1 MINASSPIISLSIA
15 GTDNVMADVASRA
28 FGPKNECTDMHQHA
42 DDEFLLM
49 FNARFPLPQ
58 GGSWTMFQ
66 FPSKLTTLVIS
77 ELRKGPLNLG
87 SWLRTTKNAGN
98 IGRIGPTLPPTVVW
112 SRNSKTPQQQTRLQP
127 SRLLLNG
134 SGQAIVAAEAEC
146 ELRPFRSRFAPSA
159 RPANW
164 TDCQTQSTEVKDDTS
179 NH

>member
-1 MINASSPIISLSIA
+1 VVWRLEWPRDITRDLVSFTNPHGRLTNSDLEMAAQLLEFLALECLVDMQHVHAASWCDNTPTVSWMNKLNSSKSRVAARLIRALALRVMINASSPIISLSIA

-87 SWLRTTKNAGN
+87 SWL
-98 IGRIGPTLPPTVVW
+98 
-112 SRNSKTPQQQTRLQP
+112 
-127 SRLLLNG
+127 
-134 SGQAIVAAEAEC
+134 
-146 ELRPFRSRFAPSA
+146 
-159 RPANW
+159 
-164 TDCQTQSTEVKDDTS
+164 
-179 NH
+179 